1 MKKIVLSLLFLV
13 ALPTAALSLD
23 NQTQEILEKRTCQYL
38 KSGWTLGETA
48 RAIRYAVE
56 QNSSSR
62 SEYELVNI
70 LRDRLNDQNLC
81 QLYELG
87 NCQELINILR
97 KRLNDELTKEIL
109 VNSKKRCPEFF
120 PRN

>member
-1 MKKIVLSLLFLV
+1 MKRIVLSLLFLGM
-13 ALPTAALSLD
+13 LPTVALSLD

-38 KSGWTLGETA
+38 KSGLTLGETA

-62 SEYELVNI
+62 SEYE
-70 LRDRLNDQNLC
+70 Q
-81 QLYELG
+81 
-87 NCQELINILR
+87 INIWR
-97 KRLNDELTKEIL
+97 DYFNNKTTRRIL
-109 VNSKKRCPEFF
+109 ANAKKRCPEFF